1 MKNDYICTIIL
12 YIKEVIFLKDL
23 DKERKSVVTS
33 RFRDAVIKWI
43 SDHHSNQTD
52 LAKRASVSRAVVAN
66 IVSGYRTPTLTSAVL
81 LSRAMGIS
89 IDEIEAGKIADV
101 ADPGE
106 FAKLFKE
113 DFLKT
118 LKATVKNGQYYSREL
133 VELTDDQKDTIIRL
147 VYAYLNVTRT
157 GHYRGDDK

>member
-1 MKNDYICTIIL
+1 MKDIDNQ
-12 YIKEVIFLKDL
+12 
-23 DKERKSVVTS
+23 RKNIVTE
-33 RFRDAVIKWI
+33 RFRDAVVKWMA
-43 SDHHSNQTD
+43 DHHSNQSD
-52 LAKRASVSRAVVAN
+52 LAKRAGVTRAVVAN
-66 IVSGYRTPTLTSAVL
+66 VISGHRTPTLTSAVL
-81 LSRAMGIS
+81 LSRAMGVS

-157 GHYRGDDK
+157 GYYIGDDK

>member
-1 MKNDYICTIIL
+1 MMA

-23 DKERKSVVTS
+23 DKQRKNIVTE
-33 RFRDAVIKWI
+33 RFRDTVIKWI
-43 SDHHSNQTD
+43 ADHNSSQTD
-52 LAKRASVSRAVVAN
+52 LAARAGVGRAVVAN
-66 IVSGYRTPTLTSAVL
+66 IVSGHRTPTLTSAVL

-89 IDEIEAGKIADV
+89 IDAIESGRIADV
-101 ADPGE
+101 ADPSE
-106 FAKLFKE
+106 FARMFKE
-113 DFLKT
+113 DFLQT

>member
-1 MKNDYICTIIL
+1 M
-12 YIKEVIFLKDL
+12 KDL
-23 DKERKSVVTS
+23 DKERKSIVTS

-43 SDHHSNQTD
+43 DDHNSSQTD

-89 IDEIEAGKIADV
+89 IDEIEAGQIADV
-101 ADPGE
+101 ADPSS

-113 DFLKT
+113 DFLQT
-118 LKATVKNGQYYSREL
+118 LKATVKNGQYFSNEL
-133 VELTDDQKDTIIRL
+133 VDLTEEQKNTIIRL
-147 VYAYLNVTRT
+147 VYAYLDVSKT
-157 GHYRGDDK
+157 GHYKGDEK

>member
-1 MKNDYICTIIL
+1 MMA

-23 DKERKSVVTS
+23 DKQRKNIVTE
-33 RFRDAVIKWI
+33 RFRDTVIKWI
-43 SDHHSNQTD
+43 ADHNSSQTD
-52 LAKRASVSRAVVAN
+52 LAARAGVGRAVVAN
-66 IVSGYRTPTLTSAVL
+66 IVSGHRTPTLTSAVL

-89 IDEIEAGKIADV
+89 IDDIESGRIADV
-101 ADPGE
+101 ADPSE
-106 FAKLFKE
+106 FARMFKE
-113 DFLKT
+113 DFLQT

>member
-1 MKNDYICTIIL
+1 M
-12 YIKEVIFLKDL
+12 
-23 DKERKSVVTS
+23 
-33 RFRDAVIKWI
+33 A
-43 SDHHSNQTD
+43 DHHSNQSD
-52 LAKRASVSRAVVAN
+52 LAKRAGVTRAVVAN
-66 IVSGYRTPTLTSAVL
+66 VISGHRTPTLTSAVL
-81 LSRAMGIS
+81 LSRAMGVS

>member
-1 MKNDYICTIIL
+1 MKDIDNQ
-12 YIKEVIFLKDL
+12 
-23 DKERKSVVTS
+23 RKNIVTE
-33 RFRDAVIKWI
+33 RFRDAVVKWMA
-43 SDHHSNQTD
+43 DHHSNQSD
-52 LAKRASVSRAVVAN
+52 LAKRAGVTRAVVAN
-66 IVSGYRTPTLTSAVL
+66 VISGHRTPTLTSAVL
-81 LSRAMGIS
+81 LSRAMGVS

-157 GHYRGDDK
+157 SHYRGDDK

>member
-1 MKNDYICTIIL
+1 MMA

-23 DKERKSVVTS
+23 DKQRKNIVTE
-33 RFRDAVIKWI
+33 RFRDTVIKWI
-43 SDHHSNQTD
+43 ADHNSSQTD
-52 LAKRASVSRAVVAN
+52 LAARAGVGRAVVAN
-66 IVSGYRTPTLTSAVL
+66 IVSGHRTPTLTSAVL

-89 IDEIEAGKIADV
+89 IDEIESGRIADV
-101 ADPGE
+101 ADPSE
-106 FAKLFKE
+106 FARMFKE
-113 DFLKT
+113 DFLQT

-157 GHYRGDDK
+157 GHFKGDDRR

>member
-1 MKNDYICTIIL
+1 M
-12 YIKEVIFLKDL
+12 KDL
-23 DKERKSVVTS
+23 DKQRKNIVTE
-33 RFRDAVIKWI
+33 RFRDTVIKWI
-43 SDHHSNQTD
+43 ADHNSSQTD
-52 LAKRASVSRAVVAN
+52 LAARAGVGRAVVAN
-66 IVSGYRTPTLTSAVL
+66 IVSGHRTPTLTSAVL

-89 IDEIEAGKIADV
+89 IDEIESGRIADV
-101 ADPGE
+101 ADPSE
-106 FAKLFKE
+106 FARMFKE
-113 DFLKT
+113 DFLQT

>member
-1 MKNDYICTIIL
+1 M
-12 YIKEVIFLKDL
+12 KDL

-89 IDEIEAGKIADV
+89 IDKIEAGRIADV
-101 ADPGE
+101 ADPSS

-113 DFLKT
+113 DFLQT
-118 LKATVKNGQYYSREL
+118 LKATVKNGQYFSNEL
-133 VELTDDQKDTIIRL
+133 VDLTEEQKNTIIRL
-147 VYAYLNVTRT
+147 VYAYLDVSKT
-157 GHYRGDDK
+157 GHYKGDEK

>member
-1 MKNDYICTIIL
+1 MMA

-23 DKERKSVVTS
+23 DKQRKNIVTE
-33 RFRDAVIKWI
+33 RFRDTVIKWI
-43 SDHHSNQTD
+43 ADHNSSQTD
-52 LAKRASVSRAVVAN
+52 LAARAGVGRAVVAN
-66 IVSGYRTPTLTSAVL
+66 IVSGHRTPTLTSAVL

-89 IDEIEAGKIADV
+89 IDEIESGRIADV
-101 ADPGE
+101 ADPSE
-106 FAKLFKE
+106 FARMFKE
-113 DFLKT
+113 DFLQT

-133 VELTDDQKDTIIRL
+133 VELTDEQKDTIIRL

>member
-1 MKNDYICTIIL
+1 MMA

-23 DKERKSVVTS
+23 DKQRKNIVTE
-33 RFRDAVIKWI
+33 RFRDAVVKWMA
-43 SDHHSNQTD
+43 DHHSNQSD
-52 LAKRASVSRAVVAN
+52 LAKRAGVTRAVVAN
-66 IVSGYRTPTLTSAVL
+66 VISGHRTPTLTSAVL
-81 LSRAMGIS
+81 LSRAMGVS

>member
-1 MKNDYICTIIL
+1 MMA

-23 DKERKSVVTS
+23 DKQRKNIVTT
-33 RFRDAVIKWI
+33 RFRDAVVKWMA
-43 SDHHSNQTD
+43 DHHSNQTD
-52 LAKRASVSRAVVAN
+52 LANRAGVSRAVVAN
-66 IVSGYRTPTLTSAVL
+66 VISGHRTPTLTSAVL
-81 LSRAMGIS
+81 LSRAMGVS

-133 VELTDDQKDTIIRL
+133 VELTDEQKNTIIRL
-147 VYAYLNVTRT
+147 VYAYLNVTQT

>member
-1 MKNDYICTIIL
+1 MKDIDNQ
-12 YIKEVIFLKDL
+12 
-23 DKERKSVVTS
+23 RKNIVTE
-33 RFRDAVIKWI
+33 RFRDAVVKWI
-43 SDHHSNQTD
+43 ADHHSNHSD
-52 LAKRASVSRAVVAN
+52 LAKRAGVTRAVVAN
-66 IVSGYRTPTLTSAVL
+66 VISGHRTPTLTSAVL
-81 LSRAMGIS
+81 LSRAMGVS

>member
-1 MKNDYICTIIL
+1 MKDIDNQ
-12 YIKEVIFLKDL
+12 
-23 DKERKSVVTS
+23 RKNIVTE
-33 RFRDAVIKWI
+33 RFRDAVVKWMA
-43 SDHHSNQTD
+43 DHHSNQSD
-52 LAKRASVSRAVVAN
+52 LAKRAGVTRAVVAN
-66 IVSGYRTPTLTSAVL
+66 VISGHRTPTLTSAVL
-81 LSRAMGIS
+81 LSRAMGLS

-157 GHYRGDDK
+157 GHYKGDEK

>member
-1 MKNDYICTIIL
+1 MKDI
-12 YIKEVIFLKDL
+12 
-23 DKERKSVVTS
+23 DKQRKNIVTE
-33 RFRDAVIKWI
+33 RFRDAVVKWMA
-43 SDHHSNQTD
+43 DHHSNQSD
-52 LAKRASVSRAVVAN
+52 LAKRAGVTRAVVAN
-66 IVSGYRTPTLTSAVL
+66 VISGHRTPTLTSAVL
-81 LSRAMGIS
+81 LSRAMGVS

>member
-1 MKNDYICTIIL
+1 MKDIDNQ
-12 YIKEVIFLKDL
+12 
-23 DKERKSVVTS
+23 RKNIVTE
-33 RFRDAVIKWI
+33 RFRDAVVKWMA
-43 SDHHSNQTD
+43 DHHSNQSD
-52 LAKRASVSRAVVAN
+52 LAKRAGVTRAVVAN
-66 IVSGYRTPTLTSAVL
+66 VISGHRTPTLTSAVL
-81 LSRAMGIS
+81 LSRAMGLS